1 MKQPFSQPKQR
12 SFFGPSLHLGVVRG
26 IPIRVHWSFSL
37 LLLWAGFVNFSATG
51 SLMGAALGLL
61 FVLVVFGCVVLHELG
76 HSLTAQR
83 FGIQT
88 RSITLSP
95 IGGLATLESSPRDW
109 KQELWI
115 TVAGPAVNAV
125 IAIIL
130 APFALIALR
139 PELFLVAP
147 FSSFGNFLFMVFAA
161 NVMLTLF
168 NLIPAFP
175 MDGGRILRALLTA
188 AGDRRSATQVAARVG
203 QVIAVL
209 MGLAAFVLSPFLAVI
224 GIFVFMAASAELRQ
238 VNLEESLNGT
248 TVSDAMREAFAAA
261 PSHAPVDSVIRLA
274 IENGQHSVPIVSQ
287 HRLLGIV
294 DFPTLARAREQG
306 FGLSPV
312 EHLLEQD
319 LVTVSPHDELLNVLR
334 HMQRRDVVP
343 VVREERLV
351 GLLPRRSI
359 DSILALRG
367 A

>member
-12 SFFGPSLHLGVVRG
+12 SFFGPSLHVGVVRG

-37 LLLWAGFVNFSATG
+37 LLLWAAFVNFSATG
-51 SLMGAALGLL
+51 SFTGAALGLL
-61 FVLVVFGCVVLHELG
+61 FVLVVFGCVILHELG

-95 IGGLATLESSPRDW
+95 IGGLAALESSPRDW

-139 PELFLVAP
+139 PESFLVAP

-209 MGLAAFVLSPFLAVI
+209 MGLAAFFLSPFLAVI

-274 IENGQHSVPIVSQ
+274 IENGQHSVPIVSE